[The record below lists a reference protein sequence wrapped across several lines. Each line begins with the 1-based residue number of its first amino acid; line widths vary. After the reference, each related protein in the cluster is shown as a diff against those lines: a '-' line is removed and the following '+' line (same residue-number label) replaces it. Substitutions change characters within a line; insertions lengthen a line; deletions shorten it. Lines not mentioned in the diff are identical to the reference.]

1 MTFPFLYKERKNPLT
16 VHSKQKESVTSSL
29 LTQKDKKIMDS
40 SYSNGN
46 DHHHASSNGFSVSME
61 NSGKILTCK
70 GKSHAIFIFIFEKIQ
85 FHGDLCFFE
94 IAAAVAY
101 GPGEPLVVEEILVH
115 PPKSMEVR
123 IKILFTSICHTDLSA
138 WKGEV

>member
-1 MTFPFLYKERKNPLT
+1 MRFSFLFLKKFSFTET
-16 VHSKQKESVTSSL
+16 SV
-29 LTQKDKKIMDS
+29 
-40 SYSNGN
+40 
-46 DHHHASSNGFSVSME
+46 F
-61 NSGKILTCK
+61 
-70 GKSHAIFIFIFEKIQ
+70 F
-85 FHGDLCFFE
+85 FFE